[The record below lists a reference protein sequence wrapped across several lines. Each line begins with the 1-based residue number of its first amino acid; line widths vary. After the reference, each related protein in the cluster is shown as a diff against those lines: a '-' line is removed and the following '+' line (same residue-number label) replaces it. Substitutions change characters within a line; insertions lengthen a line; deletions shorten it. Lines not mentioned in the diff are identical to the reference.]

1 MLGSTHLILC
11 RQMEHY
17 TFPAIPINIYHRN
30 IIYKYTY
37 KLFPKRSLHTDTNI
51 SPECHHLHQID
62 HVWLETLCPQMQLD
76 ALPSQPKSGNFGQG
90 CKFKSGR
97 LYFHKFKCKLFILHL
112 WVFIPYYNLWYLFS
126 ALWRE
131 NNKKELFE
139 KIFSFA
145 EKLTA

>member
-97 LYFHKFKCKLFILHL
+97 LYFHKFKCKLFITSY
-112 WVFIPYYNLWYLFS
+112 FIYEYLFLTIIYDIYS
-126 ALWRE
+126 VLCEGKITKR
-131 NNKKELFE
+131 NYLKKYFHSR
-139 KIFSFA
+139 KS
-145 EKLTA
+145 